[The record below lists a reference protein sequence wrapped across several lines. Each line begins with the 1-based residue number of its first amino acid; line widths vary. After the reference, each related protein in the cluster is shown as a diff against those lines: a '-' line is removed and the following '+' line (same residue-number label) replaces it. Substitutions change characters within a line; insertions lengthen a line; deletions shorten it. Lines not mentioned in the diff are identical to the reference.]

1 MNNLRSEEHHRL
13 NKQYRQRYEQQ
24 ATQRRQAR
32 DVQQQNKPRKSVNII
47 RVISQILVNIR

>member
-24 ATQRRQAR
+24 ATQRRQVAKI
-32 DVQQQNKPRKSVNII
+32 QQKQSGKSVNII